1 MFPAGAGVPL
11 HFEKENVMFA
21 IHATRETRP
30 VGVLLGGSGRAL
42 LSAVHRPLVAALLR
56 PHPTVFTRV
65 GVLAELRAA

>member
-11 HFEKENVMFA
+11 RFEKENAMFA

-42 LSAVHRPLVAALLR
+42 VSAVHKPMVAALLR
-56 PHPTVFTRV
+56 PHPTVFAHE
-65 GVLAELRAA
+65 GVVTELRAA

>member
-11 HFEKENVMFA
+11 RFEKEDAMFA

-42 LSAVHRPLVAALLR
+42 VSAVHKPMVAALLR
-56 PHPTVFTRV
+56 PRPTVFVHQGAVT
-65 GVLAELRAA
+65 ELRAA